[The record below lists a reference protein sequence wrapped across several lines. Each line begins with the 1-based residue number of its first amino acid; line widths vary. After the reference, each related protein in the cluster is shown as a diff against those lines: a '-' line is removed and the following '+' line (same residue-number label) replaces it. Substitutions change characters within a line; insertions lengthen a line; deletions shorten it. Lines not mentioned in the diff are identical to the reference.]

1 MAKKRRPIWV
11 NGMDLLDHRQSD
23 PLDNLESAGIG
34 QRFWSWETDT
44 STTWQDIERIGED
57 SSGSTEKDQENN

>member
-1 MAKKRRPIWV
+1 MAKKRRHIWV
-11 NGMDLLDHRQSD
+11 NGLDPLDHRQSD

-44 STTWQDIERIGED
+44 STTWEDIKRIGED
-57 SSGSTEKDQENN
+57 SGRTKEDQEDN

>member
-1 MAKKRRPIWV
+1 MTKKGRHIWV
-11 NGMDLLDHRQSD
+11 NGLD
-23 PLDNLESAGIG
+23 PLDPHVDPDSNLESAGIG

-44 STTWQDIERIGED
+44 STTWEDIERIGRD